1 MLNHR
6 PNKFL
11 PFDKYHVTPIGDIGP
26 KSLKTAAKLART
38 EIRGEERKPRNGVI
52 LNHIAKSLGF
62 RGGFGGYR
70 KEYEDRLVGF
80 MREHGLATRRDV
92 LAPRPESA
100 EPAVRLTYRQV
111 ADRLF
116 SSGLAAPGR
125 IFVGV
130 DVFDL
135 LREAA
140 AAEDLAVGRNTGGD
154 GRALVDIEASEITSR
169 IPPFSYFIR
178 GPEGTLQIKE
188 LVCFLGNLVGD
199 QLCDPGDSGRVVAQ
213 LYGTDDAKRKSLH
226 AAGRVLRRV
235 LAACPCAWVEVI
247 PYNDRLAFLKGHDGG
262 YEFVFKRLRDAEFS
276 RGIHHPRHHD
286 EGISKSADVD
296 DFARYLYFEYDGW
309 LEAERH
315 EAEEAFYASGGS
327 SATYPRVGDELL
339 RAHLVRTGKYAPTIK
354 RAPARDGWTRAVCAG
369 RQLCFSELVT
379 VRQFRR
385 FLRDNPKR
393 MTRGES
399 PEAVTNDRSDV
410 PAAVTWYDAKD
421 YTKWFKRTH
430 KLPARLLNEEEYL
443 ALAADLVPG
452 EVTDG
457 DIEDALEQRLCV
469 FFDPHGDRFDGH
481 PPYMPE
487 EEFARWQLR
496 YDSDKIVW
504 KTSETGLKILRSA
517 WFGEWLLPE
526 GAAIN
531 GLFMCSQ
538 YDVHLAAKVRPSAE
552 GSPFPP
558 QSDGKYRSMK
568 IGFRVAYEADS
579 GDRK

>member
-1 MLNHR
+1 MRHHQ
-6 PNKFL
+6 PDKFL
-11 PFDKYHVTPIGDIGP
+11 PFDHHHVAPIGGICPD
-26 KSLKTAAKLART
+26 SLKNAAKRARIESCGSKGT
-38 EIRGEERKPRNGVI
+38 LPHGVA

-80 MREHGLATRRDV
+80 MREHGLVTRRDV
-92 LAPRPESA
+92 LAPWPESA
-100 EPAVRLTYRQV
+100 EPAVHLTYRQV

-116 SSGLAAPGR
+116 SSGLATPGR

-140 AAEDLAVGRNTGGD
+140 AADHLTVGRNTGGN
-154 GRALVDIEASEITSR
+154 GRAVVHIEPSEITSR
-169 IPPFSYFIR
+169 IPPFNYFIR
-178 GPEGTLQIKE
+178 GPEGTLKIGE
-188 LVCFLGNLVGD
+188 LVCHLSNLVGD
-199 QLCDPGDSGRVVAQ
+199 QLCGPEDSGRVVAE
-213 LYGTDDAKRKSLH
+213 LYGIDEAKRKSLH
-226 AAGRVLRRV
+226 AVGRILRRV
-235 LAACPCAWVEVI
+235 LEACPSAWVEVI
-247 PYNDRLAFLKGHDGG
+247 RYNDRLAFLKGQDGG
-262 YEFVFKRLRDAEFS
+262 YEFVFKRLRNAEFS
-276 RGIHHPRHHD
+276 RTVSHPGHRD
-286 EGISKSADVD
+286 EAISKSADAD
-296 DFARYLYFEYDGW
+296 DFARHLYFEYDGW
-309 LEAERH
+309 LEADRH

-327 SATYPRVGDELL
+327 SATYPRIRDELL
-339 RAHLVRTGKYAPTIK
+339 RVHLVRTGKYAPPIK
-354 RAPARDGWTRAVCAG
+354 RAPARDRWNRAACDG

-385 FLRDNPKR
+385 FLRDNPER

-399 PEAVTNDRSDV
+399 PEAVNNDQSYL
-410 PAAVTWYDAKD
+410 PAAVTWYEANA
-421 YTKWFKRTH
+421 YVQWFKRTH
-430 KLPARLLNEEEYL
+430 KLPARLLTQAEYL
-443 ALAADLVPG
+443 ALAADLVPD
-452 EVTDG
+452 EVTDR
-457 DIEDALEQRLCV
+457 DLEDAREQRLCV

-481 PPYMPE
+481 PPYMLE
-487 EEFARWQLR
+487 AEFAQWQLR

-504 KTSETGLKILRSA
+504 ETSKTGLKTIRSA

-538 YDVHLAAKVRPSAE
+538 YDVHLAAKAGFSAE

-558 QSDGKYRSMK
+558 QSDGKYKSMK

-579 GDRK
+579 GDRR

>member
-1 MLNHR
+1 MLHLQ
-6 PNKFL
+6 PNKLL
-11 PFDKYHVTPIGDIGP
+11 PFDKYHVAPVGGICPD
-26 KSLKTAAKLART
+26 SLKTAAKLART
-38 EIRGEERKPRNGVI
+38 EVRGEERRPRHGVI

-80 MREHGLATRRDV
+80 MREHGLTTRRDV
-92 LAPRPESA
+92 LAPWPESA

-140 AAEDLAVGRNTGGD
+140 AAENLTVGRNTGGD
-154 GRALVDIEASEITSR
+154 GRALVDIEASEITPR
-169 IPPFSYFIR
+169 IPPFNYSIR
-178 GPEGTLQIKE
+178 GPEGTLQIME
-188 LVCFLGNLVGD
+188 LAGCLGNLVGD
-199 QLCDPGDSGRVVAQ
+199 QLCGPGDSGRVVAK
-213 LYGTDDAKRKSLH
+213 LYGIDDTKRKSLH

-235 LAACPCAWVEVI
+235 LEACPSAWVEVI
-247 PYNDRLAFLKGHDGG
+247 PYNDRLAFLKDQNSG

-276 RGIHHPRHHD
+276 RGVHHPRHHD
-286 EGISKSADVD
+286 EDISKSADVD
-296 DFARYLYFEYDGW
+296 DFARHLYFEYNGW
-309 LEAERH
+309 LEADRH

-327 SATYPRVGDELL
+327 LATYPGIGDELL
-339 RAHLVRTGKYAPTIK
+339 KAHLVRTGKYAPAVK
-354 RAPARDGWTRAVCAG
+354 KAPARDRWNRAACAE

-379 VRQFRR
+379 VGQFRR
-385 FLRDNPKR
+385 FLRDNPEHE
-393 MTRGES
+393 THGES
-399 PEAVTNDRSDV
+399 PGAVNNDASDL
-410 PAAVTWYDAKD
+410 PAAVTWYEAKA
-421 YTKWFKRTH
+421 YAQWFKRTH
-430 KLPARLLNEEEYL
+430 KLPARLLTQEEYL
-443 ALAADLVPG
+443 ALAADLIPD

-457 DIEDALEQRLCV
+457 DLEDARERRLCV

-504 KTSETGLKILRSA
+504 KTSKTGLKTIRSA
-517 WFGEWLLPE
+517 WFSEWLLPE
-526 GAAIN
+526 GAAVN

-538 YDVHLAAKVRPSAE
+538 YDVHLAAKVRISRSAR
-552 GSPFPP
+552 
-558 QSDGKYRSMK
+558 RSLL
-568 IGFRVAYEADS
+568 RATAS
-579 GDRK
+579 TSR